1 MIDYV
6 GDGLACKIKN
16 IYCLTFYREAL
27 LTGPWGKLP
36 GSRNEAREVQG
47 EAVLLVLTWPFLW
60 GSAEQWGQE
69 LLLFGV
75 LLLVLCPNMPHDG
88 PNQAFRTWKSLPSVN
103 SNRSTGPCVETTSA
117 AH

>member
-47 EAVLLVLTWPFLW
+47 EAALLVLTWTFRW

-69 LLLFGV
+69 LLL
-75 LLLVLCPNMPHDG
+75 
-88 PNQAFRTWKSLPSVN
+88 SV
-103 SNRSTGPCVETTSA
+103 SKEAVAMAAGCASTHPAGCGRLHRA
-117 AH
+117 RW